1 MARPEKQQS
10 GKQQNKSKCQN
21 VKTKQS
27 IDELNA
33 IQTTPLC
40 CECGAIDRRISYL
53 LSVKLIFV
61 SETELALWSKTFFF
75 LVALETHFGVIKSLL
90 SSLLSTC
97 N

>member
-1 MARPEKQQS
+1 MLSVLWTLKITPVIPYYDQRKNGTPGEETT
-10 GKQQNKSKCQN
+10 GKQQNKSKYQN

-40 CECGAIDRRISYL
+40 CECGAIDRRISYV

-61 SETELALWSKTFFF
+61 SETKLAL
-75 LVALETHFGVIKSLL
+75 
-90 SSLLSTC
+90 
-97 N
+97 

>member
-53 LSVKLIFV
+53 LSVKLNFV
-61 SETELALWSKTFFF
+61 SETKLALWSKTFFF
-75 LVALETHFGVIKSLL
+75 FGSPGNPFWGNKVFVIL
-90 SSLLSTC
+90 SSFNL
-97 N
+97 